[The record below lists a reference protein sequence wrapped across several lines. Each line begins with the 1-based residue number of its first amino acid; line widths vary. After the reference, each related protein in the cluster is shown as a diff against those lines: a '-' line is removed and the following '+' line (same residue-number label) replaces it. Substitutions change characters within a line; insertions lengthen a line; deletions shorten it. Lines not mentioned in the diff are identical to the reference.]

1 MSDFDPSPEQSD
13 PVPAPVSGNA
23 PVVNAP
29 SSTERVV
36 LELPEWRSV
45 IVVPSQRPR

>member
-1 MSDFDPSPEQSD
+1 MSEFDPSPEQAD
-13 PVPAPVSGNA
+13 PTSEPVHGKA

-29 SSTERVV
+29 PSTERVV

-45 IVVPSQRPR
+45 IVVPAQRPR